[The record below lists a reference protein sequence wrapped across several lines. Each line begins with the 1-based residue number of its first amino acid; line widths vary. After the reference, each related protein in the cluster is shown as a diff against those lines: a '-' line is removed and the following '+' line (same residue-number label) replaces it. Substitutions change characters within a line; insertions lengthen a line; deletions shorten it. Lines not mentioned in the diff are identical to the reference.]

1 MARRKQD
8 SDLLALWQE
17 GCSEDS
23 DGLRFLVE
31 RVVQRVLE
39 EEMTAFLGAEVY
51 QRSEDRRG
59 YRNGYKPRT
68 LNTRVG
74 TLEFQVPKDREG
86 RFRTEVF
93 ERYQRSEKALM
104 LAVAQMYVNGVST
117 RKVKRITEALCG
129 LEISRTQVSQ
139 LAKGLDE
146 EIAAWRGR
154 RLEKDYPYLVVDA
167 HYEKVRRGAKV
178 VSEGV
183 LKVIGVGDD
192 GFRETLGVWLAD
204 TESEATWSEVFKD
217 LMGRGLEGVRYVVS
231 DDHKGLVAAIDK
243 HFQGVLWQRCQV
255 HFVRNVL
262 GHVRKGDRKR
272 VLELLRGITN
282 ARSLETAREAVR
294 GAVERLNEDY
304 PQVAGMLDEHGEE
317 ILAVYQL
324 PEGHRKRMRSTNMVE
339 RLNQEF
345 RRRTRVV
352 RIFPD
357 EASCVRLSAA
367 LAMEIN
373 EEWMERRY
381 LDMEAEDL
389 SGTEA
394 AGKREAA

>member
-1 MARRKQD
+1 
-8 SDLLALWQE
+8 
-17 GCSEDS
+17 
-23 DGLRFLVE
+23 
-31 RVVQRVLE
+31 
-39 EEMTAFLGAEVY
+39 
-51 QRSEDRRG
+51 
-59 YRNGYKPRT
+59 
-68 LNTRVG
+68 
-74 TLEFQVPKDREG
+74 
-86 RFRTEVF
+86 
-93 ERYQRSEKALM
+93 
-104 LAVAQMYVNGVST
+104 
-117 RKVKRITEALCG
+117 
-129 LEISRTQVSQ
+129 
-139 LAKGLDE
+139 
-146 EIAAWRGR
+146 
-154 RLEKDYPYLVVDA
+154 
-167 HYEKVRRGAKV
+167 
-178 VSEGV
+178 
-183 LKVIGVGDD
+183 
-192 GFRETLGVWLAD
+192 
-204 TESEATWSEVFKD
+204 WSEVFKD
-217 LMGRGLEGVRYVVS
+217 LAERGLSGVRYVVS
-231 DDHKGLVAAIDK
+231 DDHKGLVAAIK
-243 HFQGVLWQRCQV
+243 RHFQGVLWQRCQV

-282 ARSLETAREAVR
+282 ARSLETAREALR
-294 GAVERLNEDY
+294 GAVKRLNEDY

-357 EASCVRLSAA
+357 EASCIRLSAA

>member
-8 SDLLALWQE
+8 SDLLALWQAGNSE
-17 GCSEDS
+17 GE

-59 YRNGYKPRT
+59 WRNGHKPRI

-74 TLEFQVPKDREG
+74 TLELQVPKDREG

-104 LAVAQMYVNGVST
+104 LAVAEMYVSGVST
-117 RKVKRITEALCG
+117 RKVKKITEVLCG
-129 LEISRTQVSQ
+129 LEISRSQVSQ

-146 EIAAWRGR
+146 EIAAWRSR
-154 RLEKDYPYLVVDA
+154 RLEKAYPYLVLDA
-167 HYEKVRRGAKV
+167 HFEKVRRGPRV

-183 LKVIGVGDD
+183 LKVVGVGED
-192 GFRETLGVWLAD
+192 GFRETLSVWLAD
-204 TESEATWSEVFKD
+204 SESEATWSEVFRD
-217 LMGRGLEGVRYVVS
+217 LDERGLSGVRYVVS
-231 DDHKGLVAAIDK
+231 DDHKGLVGAIER
-243 HFQGVLWQRCQV
+243 HFQGVMWQRCQV

-262 GHVRKGDRKR
+262 GKVKKGDRKR
-272 VLELLRGITN
+272 VLELLRGITG
-282 ARSLETAREAVR
+282 AEDLEGAREAVDEAAESLR
-294 GAVERLNEDY
+294 SEY
-304 PQVAGMLDEHGEE
+304 PQVAELLEEAGED

-345 RRRTRVV
+345 RRRSRVV

-357 EASCVRLSAA
+357 ESSCIRLMSA
-367 LAMEIN
+367 LAMEFN
-373 EEWMERRY
+373 EEWMARRY
-381 LDMEAEDL
+381 LDMEEQESAE
-389 SGTEA
+389 EA
-394 AGKREAA
+394 EGQREAA